1 MAIKLYNINS
11 STNESV
17 PSTGIQFGGNARTL
31 AFQGT
36 FNTIINIEASYD
48 GGSNYISLTDSD
60 GSALNIQAE
69 TIINISSNIPNDKS
83 ELLLIKGIGKK
94 TLELYGEDILR
105 IIDSE
110 NL

>member
-69 TIINISSNIPNDKS
+69 TIINISVGSGVK
-83 ELLLIKGIGKK
+83 
-94 TLELYGEDILR
+94 LR
-105 IIDSE
+105 FVTSGTSGTSDVDVYVA
-110 NL
+110 

>member
-1 MAIKLYNINS
+1 MASLLYNINS
-11 STNESV
+11 STNESL
-17 PSTGIQFGGNARTL
+17 PSTGLTFGGNARTL

-69 TIINISSNIPNDKS
+69 TIINISVGSGVK
-83 ELLLIKGIGKK
+83 
-94 TLELYGEDILR
+94 LR
-105 IIDSE
+105 FVTSGTSGTSDVDVYMA
-110 NL
+110 